1 MEGIQYHR
9 DLKTINKTK
18 TMNKETQQILDS
30 LITRAKTME
39 YTIIF
44 NQLKQLEKT
53 LKTETK

>member
-1 MEGIQYHR
+1 
-9 DLKTINKTK
+9 
-18 TMNKETQQILDS
+18 MNKETQQILDS